1 MQAKP
6 GDDPEASEDPSDVR
20 NSQEEEASREKK
32 ASYHPSRQGS
42 VRGSQASGRP
52 TERLPELGHRN
63 SGLRQGSGLS
73 GAAPSKKSGY
83 KDNKLPSILVGP
95 SNFGSPSTV
104 KKKVTLPPEDNDA
117 SEEQDADAEMYESEG
132 DDGETPYLATDA
144 RLQSS
149 QKTVPLRQSSNLSRS
164 THGVLKNKLA
174 DSMINPLQDS
184 QRATNG
190 HVMADDNSVIPNN
203 TPGQSNANKKSK
215 LPVKVRFPDE
225 ESSSSK
231 QSRSSKMSSFLDV
244 DSKELNEEAVE
255 EKAKQEYDRFYP
267 IFKEVYKLR
276 TLKKRGYKVN
286 PGDFFMAYLQGIK
299 KADQVREEEQKT
311 KNKEFFDSVRKII
324 ENQDK
329 RTQQLMKRI
338 EEMQQDRREAVE
350 ERIAHVGQF
359 MLSDFKKQKDS
370 GSKEKQ
376 LRQAQEKEYYNFL
389 LKMGL
394 KPNAMMQQ
402 VRLG

>member
-1 MQAKP
+1 
-6 GDDPEASEDPSDVR
+6 
-20 NSQEEEASREKK
+20 
-32 ASYHPSRQGS
+32 
-42 VRGSQASGRP
+42 
-52 TERLPELGHRN
+52 
-63 SGLRQGSGLS
+63 
-73 GAAPSKKSGY
+73 
-83 KDNKLPSILVGP
+83 
-95 SNFGSPSTV
+95 
-104 KKKVTLPPEDNDA
+104 
-117 SEEQDADAEMYESEG
+117 
-132 DDGETPYLATDA
+132 
-144 RLQSS
+144 
-149 QKTVPLRQSSNLSRS
+149 
-164 THGVLKNKLA
+164 
-174 DSMINPLQDS
+174 
-184 QRATNG
+184 
-190 HVMADDNSVIPNN
+190 
-203 TPGQSNANKKSK
+203 
-215 LPVKVRFPDE
+215 
-225 ESSSSK
+225 
-231 QSRSSKMSSFLDV
+231 MSSFLDV